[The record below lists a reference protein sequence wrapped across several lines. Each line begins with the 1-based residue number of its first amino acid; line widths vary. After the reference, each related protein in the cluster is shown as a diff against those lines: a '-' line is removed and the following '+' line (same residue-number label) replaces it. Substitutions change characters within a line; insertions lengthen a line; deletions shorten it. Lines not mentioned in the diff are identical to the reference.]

1 MKKPIL
7 IALAAA
13 SLTAVA
19 APALAQP
26 RYDDRRY
33 EDRYD
38 RRDENRRYDD
48 RRYDDRRY
56 EDSYDWNRRMDASD
70 RLQRRIDRAAQ
81 SGRLSPNEARNL
93 RNQVRDIERI
103 ERNYWRDGR
112 LSDWERRDLQHRVQI
127 AEQWFRYERR
137 DRDYG
142 SGYGYR
148 R

>member
-1 MKKPIL
+1 MKKHIL

-13 SLTAVA
+13 STMTAMA

-38 RRDENRRYDD
+38 NRHYGERHDG
-48 RRYDDRRY
+48 RRY
-56 EDSYDWNRRMDASD
+56 EDRYDPNRRMDASD
-70 RLQRRIDRAAQ
+70 RLQRRIERAVQ
-81 SGRLSPNEARNL
+81 NGRLSPQEARNL
-93 RNQVRDIERI
+93 RIQVRDIERL
-103 ERNYWRDGR
+103 ERAYWRDGR
-112 LSDWERRDLQHRVQI
+112 LDNRERHDLDRRVQI

-142 SGYGYR
+142 YGYGYR